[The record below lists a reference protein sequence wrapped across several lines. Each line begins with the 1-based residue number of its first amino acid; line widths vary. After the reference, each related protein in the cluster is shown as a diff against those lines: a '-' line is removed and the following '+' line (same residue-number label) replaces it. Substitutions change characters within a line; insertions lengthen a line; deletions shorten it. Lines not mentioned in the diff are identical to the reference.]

1 MILIIQRSSEIISR
15 ASVICE
21 VEIMHMPPSQS
32 QFFCFVHFARLPYGF
47 PSKLKRDCLPSIEGI
62 KINMM
67 SSCPRESRSFS
78 KNEVFDGTCQTY
90 GPGFQ
95 AASPLTPLF
104 ILKERLILELRLDEL
119 HFYYDLR
126 LKTKMF
132 LNLHGIQGG
141 HKLSTTSTMSPVSK

>member
-1 MILIIQRSSEIISR
+1 MRSRNHAYATLPVTILLLCSFCSASLRIS
-15 ASVICE
+15 
-21 VEIMHMPPSQS
+21 Q
-32 QFFCFVHFARLPYGF
+32 Q
-47 PSKLKRDCLPSIEGI
+47 KRDCLRSIEGI

-141 HKLSTTSTMSPVSK
+141 RKLSTTSIMSPVSK